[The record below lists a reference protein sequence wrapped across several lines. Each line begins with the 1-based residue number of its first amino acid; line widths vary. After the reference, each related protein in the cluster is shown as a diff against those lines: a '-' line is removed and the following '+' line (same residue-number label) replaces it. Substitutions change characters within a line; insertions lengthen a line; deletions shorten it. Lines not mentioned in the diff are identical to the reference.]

1 MGKIAA
7 LHVHEEGN
15 ESYMAQDDRSLRDQV
30 GRILYLLE
38 GEEDVPGL
46 VKRVANLEEL
56 LLGQKGK
63 DGMAH
68 QVRTM
73 WKLHLWILCTMSGAV
88 GYGLRELIMKI
99 FTKTP

>member
-7 LHVHEEGN
+7 LHVHQEDDEA
-15 ESYMAQDDRSLRDQV
+15 YMAQDDRSLRDQV
-30 GRILYLLE
+30 ARILYLLE

-56 LLGQKGK
+56 LLGRRGK

-73 WKLHLWILCTMSGAV
+73 WRVHIWILCTLSGAL
-88 GYGLRELIMKI
+88 GYVLRELIVKI
-99 FTKTP
+99 VH